1 MRQFS
6 PVFTPTMIAVLML
19 LQAPS
24 GFAQTA
30 TTIPQTTVQVAPQSL
45 TQQMDQLAASYYK
58 ANEPGATV
66 IVTKEGKTIF
76 RKAYGMS
83 DMQAKRV
90 MQPNDVMRLG
100 SITKQFTAV
109 AILMLVDEGKLALT
123 DTVQSV
129 FPDYPDTGKKITIEH
144 LLTHTSGIPSYTS
157 KPGFSAMMDKD
168 ISVSDMVASFKNDAL
183 EFEPGSAYNYSN
195 SGYFLLGAI
204 IEKISGDTY
213 AKFVEKRLFLPL
225 GMTHTAYEGYER
237 GQHSQAAGHASK
249 ADGFVASKVISM
261 SLPYAAGSLRSSVDD
276 LAKWDAAISAG
287 KLLKPATW
295 KRAFSDY
302 VMSNGHGARY
312 GYGWS
317 LGQLE
322 GSPMIAHGGGING
335 FSTYALRL
343 PNEKVYVAVLT
354 NSDSGIA
361 RPDALASR
369 LAASAIGKAIP
380 EFTAIKLDEKAL
392 DQFVGVYKIDEKNR
406 RNFVRDGDKLIMTR
420 TNGPRTVLQ
429 AYAPNAFFV
438 DRHSLLR
445 VEFVKNTQGE
455 VVDAIVHQNGSSV
468 SHPKTAEPLPAAP
481 VTVKISH
488 QVFDRYVGQYQ
499 IRPNFILSVS
509 RDGDRYLTQATGQG
523 SVEIAALSETTF
535 LAASVPAQLR
545 FDSDAEGKVT
555 QVVLMQGGREIP
567 AKRLP

>member
-6 PVFTPTMIAVLML
+6 PVYIAVLML
-19 LQAPS
+19 MQAPS

-30 TTIPQTTVQVAPQSL
+30 PATAQVASQSL
-45 TQQMDQLAASYYK
+45 AQKMDQLAASYYK
-58 ANEPGATV
+58 NNEPGATV
-66 IVTKEGKTIF
+66 IVTKDGKTLF

-83 DMQAKRV
+83 DMQAKRS
-90 MQPNDVMRLG
+90 MQPDDVMRLG

-109 AILMLVDEGKLALT
+109 SILTLVDEGKLALS

-157 KPGFSAMMDKD
+157 KPGFFSMMDKD
-168 ISVSDMVASFKNDAL
+168 LSVAEMVNSFKNDAL
-183 EFEPGSAYNYSN
+183 EFEPGSRYNYSN

-204 IEKISGDTY
+204 IEKVSGDSY
-213 AKFVEKRLFLPL
+213 AKFVEKRLFQPL
-225 GMTHTAYEGYER
+225 GMTHTAYEGHER
-237 GQHSQAAGHASK
+237 GQHTQAAGHA
-249 ADGFVASKVISM
+249 ANAGGFVASKVISM

-302 VMSNGHGARY
+302 MMSNGQGAHY

-343 PNEKVYVAVLT
+343 PDEKVYVAVLT

-361 RPDALASR
+361 RPEVLASR
-369 LAASAIGKAIP
+369 LAASAMGKDIP
-380 EFTAIKLDEKAL
+380 EFTALKLEGKAL
-392 DQFVGVYKIDEKNR
+392 DQFSGVYKIDEKNR

-445 VEFVKNTQGE
+445 VEFVKNAKGE
-455 VVDAIVHQNGSSV
+455 VMDAIVHQNGTSV
-468 SHPKTAEPLPAAP
+468 SHPRTTEALPAAP
-481 VTVKISH
+481 VTVKIPH
-488 QVFDRYVGQYQ
+488 QVFDRYVGNYQ
-499 IRPNFILSVS
+499 IRPNFILNVS

-535 LAASVPAQLR
+535 LAADIPAQLR
-545 FDSDAEGKVT
+545 FESDAEGKVM
-555 QVVLMQGGREIP
+555 QLVLLQGGREIP
-567 AKRLP
+567 AKRMP

>member
-6 PVFTPTMIAVLML
+6 PVFTPTVIAVLML

-24 GFAQTA
+24 SFAQTA
-30 TTIPQTTVQVAPQSL
+30 TQTPQTKVQVAPQSL

-90 MQPNDVMRLG
+90 MQPDDVMRLG

-109 AILMLVDEGKLALT
+109 AILMLVDEGKLALS

-144 LLTHTSGIPSYTS
+144 LLTHTSGIPNFTS
-157 KPGFSAMMDKD
+157 KPSFFAIMDKD

-213 AKFVEKRLFLPL
+213 AKFVEKCLFLPL

-237 GQHSQAAGHASK
+237 TQYTQAAGHMSN

-261 SLPYAAGSLRSSVDD
+261 SVPYAAGSLRSSVDD

-302 VMSNGHGARY
+302 VMSNGQTAHY

-322 GSPMIAHGGGING
+322 ASPVIAHGGGING

-361 RPDALASR
+361 RPEVLASR
-369 LAASAIGKAIP
+369 LAASAIGKTIP

-392 DQFVGVYKIDEKNR
+392 DQFAGVYKIDEKNR
-406 RNFVRDGDKLIMTR
+406 RSFVRDGDKLIMTR
-420 TNGPRTVLQ
+420 TDGPRTVLQ
-429 AYAPNAFFV
+429 AYAPNAFFI
-438 DRHSLLR
+438 DRQSLLR
-445 VEFVKNTQGE
+445 VEFVRNAQGE
-455 VVDAIVHQNGSSV
+455 VLDAIVHQNGTSV
-468 SHPKTAEPLPAAP
+468 SHPRTTEALPVAP
-481 VTVKISH
+481 VTVKIAH
-488 QVFDRYVGQYQ
+488 QVFDRYVGKYQ
-499 IRPNFILSVS
+499 IAPNFILSVS
-509 RDGDRYLTQATGQG
+509 RDGDRYLTQATGQD
-523 SVEIAALSETTF
+523 SVEITALSETTF

-545 FDSDAEGKVT
+545 FDSDAEGKVM
-555 QVVLMQGGREIP
+555 QVVLMQGGREVP

>member
-6 PVFTPTMIAVLML
+6 PIYLAVLL
-19 LQAPS
+19 LVQSPLVL
-24 GFAQTA
+24 AQTA
-30 TTIPQTTVQVAPQSL
+30 AAQTQVATQNL
-45 TQQMDQLAASYYK
+45 AQQMDQLAASYYK
-58 ANEPGATV
+58 SSEPGATV
-66 IVTKEGKTIF
+66 IVTKDGKTVF

-83 DMQAKRV
+83 NMQAKRA
-90 MQPNDVMRLG
+90 MQPDDVMRLG

-109 AILMLVDEGKLALT
+109 SILLLVDEGKLALS
-123 DTVQSV
+123 DTVQSI
-129 FPDYPDTGKKITIEH
+129 FPDYPETGKKITIEH

-157 KPGFSAMMDKD
+157 KPGFFAMMDKD
-168 ISVSDMVASFKNDAL
+168 ISVADMVASFKNDAL
-183 EFEPGSAYNYSN
+183 EFEPGSRYNYSN

-204 IEKISGDTY
+204 IEKISGESY
-213 AKFVEKRLFLPL
+213 AKFVEKRLFQPL
-225 GMTHTAYEGYER
+225 EMTATAYEGFER
-237 GQHSQAAGHASK
+237 GKQTQAAGHA
-249 ADGFVASKVISM
+249 ANAGGFVASKVISM

-302 VMSNGHGARY
+302 VLSNGQGAHY

-335 FSTYALRL
+335 FSTFALRL

-361 RPDALASR
+361 RPEVLASR
-369 LAASAIGKAIP
+369 LAASAMGKAIP
-380 EFTAIKLDEKAL
+380 EFSAIKLDGKAL
-392 DQFVGVYKIDEKNR
+392 DQFAGVYKIDEKNR
-406 RNFVRDGDKLIMTR
+406 RNFVREGDQLIMTR

-429 AYAPNAFFV
+429 AYAPNAFFI

-445 VEFVKNTQGE
+445 VEFVKNAQGE
-455 VVDAIVHQNGSSV
+455 VVDAIVHQNGTTTH
-468 SHPKTAEPLPAAP
+468 HPRTAEALPAAP
-481 VTVKISH
+481 VIVKIPH
-488 QVFDRYVGQYQ
+488 EVFDRYVGKYQ
-499 IRPNFILSVS
+499 LAPNFILSIS

-523 SVEIAALSETTF
+523 VVPIEALSTSTFIAASI
-535 LAASVPAQLR
+535 PAQLR
-545 FDSDAEGKVT
+545 FESDAEGKVT
-555 QVVLMQGGREIP
+555 QLVLLQGGREMP
-567 AKRLP
+567 AKRLQ

>member
-6 PVFTPTMIAVLML
+6 SVYLAVLML
-19 LQAPS
+19 AQSPLVLAQAAP
-24 GFAQTA
+24 AQT
-30 TTIPQTTVQVAPQSL
+30 QVASQSL
-45 TQQMDQLAASYYK
+45 AQQMDQLAASYYK
-58 ANEPGATV
+58 NNEPGATV
-66 IVTKEGKTIF
+66 IVTKDGKTVF

-83 DMQAKRV
+83 DMQAKRA

-109 AILMLVDEGKLALT
+109 SILLLVDEGKLALS

-129 FPDYPDTGKKITIEH
+129 FPDYPETGKKITIEH

-157 KPGFSAMMDKD
+157 KPGFFSMMDKD
-168 ISVSDMVASFKNDAL
+168 ISVADMVASFKNDAL
-183 EFEPGSAYNYSN
+183 EFEPGARYNYSN

-204 IEKISGDTY
+204 IEKISGESY
-213 AKFVEKRLFLPL
+213 AKFVEKRLFQPL
-225 GMTHTAYEGYER
+225 EMTATAYEGFER
-237 GQHSQAAGHASK
+237 SKQTQAAGHA
-249 ADGFVASKVISM
+249 ANAGGFVASKVISM

-295 KRAFSDY
+295 QRAFSDY
-302 VMSNGHGARY
+302 VMSNGQGAHY
-312 GYGWS
+312 GFGWS

-361 RPDALASR
+361 RPEVLASR
-369 LAASAIGKAIP
+369 LAASAIGKTIP
-380 EFTAIKLDEKAL
+380 EFTAVKLEDKAL
-392 DQFVGVYKIDEKNR
+392 DQFSGVYKIDEKNR
-406 RNFVRDGDKLIMTR
+406 RNFVREGDKLIMTR

-429 AYAPNAFFV
+429 AYAPNAFFI

-445 VEFVKNTQGE
+445 VEFVKSAQGE
-455 VVDAIVHQNGSSV
+455 VVDAIVHQNGTTTH
-468 SHPKTAEPLPAAP
+468 HPRTTEALPAAP
-481 VTVKISH
+481 VIVKIPH
-488 QVFDRYVGQYQ
+488 EVFDRYVGKYQ
-499 IRPNFILSVS
+499 LAPNFILSIS
-509 RDGDRYLTQATGQG
+509 REGDRYLTQATGQG
-523 SVEIAALSETTF
+523 VVPIEALSTSTFIAASI
-535 LAASVPAQLR
+535 PAQLR
-545 FDSDAEGKVT
+545 FESDAEGKVT
-555 QVVLMQGGREIP
+555 QLVLLQGGREMP
-567 AKRLP
+567 AKRLQ